1 MLPLPEHWS
10 AVETHTDVVEIE
22 GVEVRRAGLSSV
34 GPGGEATGSAAELFA
49 DPAPRARF
57 ELLERIGILEAR
69 ASLASHHLVLDASG
83 ASKGTIG
90 REEIFLESEAPDTWR
105 HARSNGIAI
114 HTSWQ
119 AACLHAKAEL
129 VERDRVL
136 RSWAGSARPVP
147 LAFER
152 EHVLLGQGQSYT
164 WSAFAFPA
172 PAGAFG
178 DDLEV
183 VGVFGFPVRDELPV
197 AVGYCAKRRLAD
209 ALTGA
214 LREATQMLAFLW
226 GESVPTVVPELAPTA
241 MFHLDALQVPE
252 RRVLLQRWLSGAHV
266 AYRTENGQNRA
277 SRPAVRY
284 VDLSPSWMA
293 GECRIAK
300 AMCDEAMQ
308 LVFGRGPFLA
318 NLPAELQIHPIA

>member
-1 MLPLPEHWS
+1 MLPLPEQWS
-10 AVETHTDVVEIE
+10 AVETHRDVVEID
-22 GVEVRRAGLSSV
+22 GVAVRRAGMSSV

-49 DPAPRARF
+49 DPSPRAQF

-69 ASLASHHLVLDASG
+69 ASLAPRHLVLDASG
-83 ASKGTIG
+83 ASTGTIG
-90 REEIFLESEAPDTWR
+90 REEVFLESAVPDTWR

-136 RSWAGSARPVP
+136 RSWAGATRPVSIP
-147 LAFER
+147 FAR
-152 EHVLLGQGQSYT
+152 EHVLLGQRQSYT
-164 WSAFAFPA
+164 WSAFAFPVE
-172 PAGAFG
+172 PGTFG
-178 DDLEV
+178 EELEV
-183 VGVFGFPVRDELPV
+183 VGVFAFPHRDELPV
-197 AVGYCAKRRLAD
+197 AVGYCAKRQLAD

-214 LREATQMLAFLW
+214 LREATQMLSFLW
-226 GESVPTVVPELAPTA
+226 GESVPTAVPALAPTA

-252 RRVLLQRWLSGAHV
+252 RRVLLQRWLGGAHV
-266 AYRTENGQNRA
+266 AYRMRA
-277 SRPAVRY
+277 EQKHGAAPAVRY
-284 VDLSPSWMA
+284 VDLTPSWMA

-300 AMCDEAMQ
+300 AMCDGAMP
-308 LVFGRGPFLA
+308 LTFGRGPYLS